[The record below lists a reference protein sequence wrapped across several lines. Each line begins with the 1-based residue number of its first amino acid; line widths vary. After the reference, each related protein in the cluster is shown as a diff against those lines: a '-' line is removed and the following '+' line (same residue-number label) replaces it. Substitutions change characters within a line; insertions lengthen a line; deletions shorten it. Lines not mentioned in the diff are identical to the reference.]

1 MANYWAIAI
10 GINQY
15 KQFQPLTYAER
26 DAQELRNFLVFEAG
40 FPSENCLLLVD
51 SAAGGG
57 NPPSAPDRHH
67 IQSYIAQ
74 LCQNQVQPDD
84 FLWVFFSGYGIQFQG
99 KDYLMPIEGD
109 PTDVISSG
117 ISMDTL
123 FGLFR
128 SAPTSNILLVL
139 DMNRSQGT
147 LSIEGA
153 GANTLEL
160 AEAYGIPTLLSCTPN
175 QFSNETLGLRL
186 GLFTAALLEG
196 LRNYGCT
203 TLEHLRQHMSDR
215 LPQLCDHHWRPRQDP
230 AVVIPPEKRYQ
241 LILPGK
247 TSIPDITVPGEI
259 IEEPQQPE
267 EPDTG
272 GEIVEPPVNPPPDPE
287 KPVPPVEPPP
297 PIPPDPIDEG
307 AWERLLKWAAVL
319 GTGLVM
325 LVLLRNLGTV
335 TQTPVAQPNSS
346 PSGGTGI
353 VPVPPEGS
361 PAPVISPIP
370 ASPLPTPTETVTP
383 VGVNP
388 LPLPGT
394 PETGIA
400 PWGTTNPSEPVVT
413 NPTTSDGQ
421 SQPIASLQPLPST
434 VPGDGQSGSGGGQAP
449 QGVASPPAENAG
461 KQPDRAILDEAL
473 ATLSRW
479 RADAPSNQ
487 VTEIADAIQKVRQ
500 IQPNQ
505 PLYQEAQQVIDR
517 WSNMIFDMAVGR
529 AERRNGGDSLVAA
542 QNYHSAIAAA
552 RLVPPDRVAV
562 YRASQDAIAFWSQK
576 ILELANAR
584 ASEGYLDLAIQVGQQ
599 VPLNTPVYGDAQ
611 EAIVS
616 WQGQKQAGILSR

>member
-26 DAQELRNFLVFEAG
+26 DAQELRNFLVLEAG
-40 FPSENCLLLVD
+40 FPSENCLLLTD
-51 SAAGGG
+51 SAAGSG
-57 NPPSAPDRHH
+57 NPPASPDRHH

-74 LCQNQVQPDD
+74 LCQNQLQPDD
-84 FLWVFFSGYGIQFQG
+84 FLWVFFSGYGIKFQG

-109 PTDVISSG
+109 PTDVLSSG
-117 ISMDTL
+117 ISIETL

-128 SAPTSNILLVL
+128 AAPTSNIFLVM

-203 TLEHLRQHMSDR
+203 TLEHLQQHMSDR

-230 AVVIPPEKRYQ
+230 AVMIPPEKRYQ

-247 TSIPDITVPGEI
+247 TPIPGVTLPGEI

-267 EPDTG
+267 KPGTG
-272 GEIVEPPVNPPPDPE
+272 GDIVEPPITPPTEPE
-287 KPVPPVEPPP
+287 KPVSPVDPPP
-297 PIPPDPIDEG
+297 SITPEPIDEG

-319 GTGLVM
+319 GTGLVI

-346 PSGGTGI
+346 PTASPANT
-353 VPVPPEGS
+353 VPLPPEGS
-361 PAPVISPIP
+361 PAPVTSPVP
-370 ASPLPTPTETVTP
+370 ASPLPTPTESVTP
-383 VGVNP
+383 VGSNP

-394 PETGIA
+394 PEIGI
-400 PWGTTNPSEPVVT
+400 NPGAA
-413 NPTTSDGQ
+413 NPTAPIMTTPTVPDGQ
-421 SQPIASLQPLPST
+421 SSPIAGLQPLPSA
-434 VPGDGQSGSGGGQAP
+434 VPNENQSGGGGQSP
-449 QGVASPPAENAG
+449 QGVASPSPLTGG
-461 KQPDRAILDEAL
+461 KQPDRVILDEAL

-505 PLYQEAQQVIDR
+505 PLYPEAQQVIDR
-517 WSNMIFDMAVGR
+517 WSNMIFDIAVGR

-542 QNYHSAIAAA
+542 QNYRSAIAAA
-552 RLVPPDRVAV
+552 HLVPPDRIAV

-599 VPLNTPVYGDAQ
+599 VPQNTPVYGNAQ
-611 EAIVS
+611 VAIAS
-616 WQGQKQAGILSR
+616 WHGQKQVGDLFR